1 MSKKALE
8 RFDRPDTNL
17 MMPKAPA
24 HVVVVEDTRGGLD
37 LKRDGSQHRRY
48 TSFYDDLQN

>member
-1 MSKKALE
+1 MSKAILE

-17 MMPKAPA
+17 MKPKSPT
-24 HVVVVEDTRGGLD
+24 HVAVVEDMRGSFD

-48 TSFYDDLQN
+48 TSLYNDLQN